1 MIFLGFQVSVML
13 KEMRRKKEWWYFIGM
28 ECLLSSPPVI
38 CNKFQIVYH
47 YELHLFTGPVSV
59 SISSSSSS
67 SSPLSLLFSSRGN
80 PWNIYSVTRNMTS
93 RYCEVIFFKSSLFDF
108 VVIRMHIYRN
118 FNHLNSRKKC
128 IFSHFFLF
136 MHLFYYFEKKI
147 L

>member
-38 CNKFQIVYH
+38 CNKFQIGYH

-67 SSPLSLLFSSRGN
+67 SRPLSLLFSRQ
-80 PWNIYSVTRNMTS
+80 
-93 RYCEVIFFKSSLFDF
+93 SLK
-108 VVIRMHIYRN
+108 
-118 FNHLNSRKKC
+118 HLQRD
-128 IFSHFFLF
+128 
-136 MHLFYYFEKKI
+136 
-147 L
+147 